1 MCQPKYG
8 YMWELRV
15 MDGREPGRAQSTISE
30 CLSGINTPLVVDE
43 WEKVS
48 SHHPNREYGGYH
60 NQMDQ

>member
-1 MCQPKYG
+1 
-8 YMWELRV
+8 

-48 SHHPNREYGGYH
+48 SHHPNREYGGSH